1 MSGSEANRK
10 LVVVTATDHS
20 GLIGI
25 LSDPNYPFGVDKDFH
40 AVYVFEHY
48 KIHVASFSSF

>member
-10 LVVVTATDHS
+10 LVLVTATDHG

-25 LSDPNYPFGVDKDFH
+25 FSDPNYPFGVYKDFH
-40 AVYVFEHY
+40 AVHVFKHY
-48 KIHVASFSSF
+48 EIHVASFS